1 MNSKKPL
8 SVFLNGII
16 KENPVFVMLLGM
28 CPTLAT
34 TTSLK
39 SAAGMG
45 LAATFVLFFSNM
57 VISALRKI
65 IPEKI
70 RIASYIII
78 IAGFVTIVQMLLK
91 AYLPSLN
98 KSLGVFIPLIVVN
111 CIILARAEAFASKN
125 GVFLSAL
132 DGLGMG
138 LGFTLALSVIGSIR
152 EILAM
157 GSIGGITLFGPNYNG
172 AIIMMLPPGGFL
184 TLGLI
189 IAAMN
194 IYKAK
199 KKGGNKQ

>member
-1 MNSKKPL
+1 MENKKPL

-39 SAAGMG
+39 SAVGMG

-91 AYLPSLN
+91 AYLPALN

-125 GVFLSAL
+125 NVFLSGL

-138 LGFTLALSVIGSIR
+138 LGFTLALSVMGSIR

-157 GSIGGITLFGPNYNG
+157 GTIGGFSLFGPNYNG
-172 AIIMMLPPGGFL
+172 AVIMMLPPGGFL

-189 IAAMN
+189 IAGLN
-194 IYKAK
+194 IYRMK
-199 KKGGNKQ
+199 KKGGNEQ

>member
-1 MNSKKPL
+1 MDMKKPL
-8 SVFLNGII
+8 SVFTNGII

-28 CPTLAT
+28 CPTLAV
-34 TTSLK
+34 TTSLIN
-39 SAAGMG
+39 ALGMG

-57 VISALRKI
+57 VISALRKV
-65 IPEKI
+65 IPDKI

-91 AYLPSLN
+91 AYLPLLD

-125 GVFLSAL
+125 NVFLSAL

-138 LGFTLALSVIGSIR
+138 LGFTLALSVIGAVR
-152 EILAM
+152 ELLAT
-157 GSIGGITLFGPNYNG
+157 GSFAGISLFGENFCG
-172 AIIMMLPPGGFL
+172 AIIMILPPGGFL

-189 IAAMN
+189 IAVIN
-194 IYKAK
+194 VIKNRR
-199 KKGGNKQ
+199 KGGAN